1 MLHSLWGYLSDKLG
15 IPTSDLTRDNV
26 SMELQSAG
34 VSATVIND
42 TIALIDECEFA
53 KYASASGSDMDKYI
67 AVVVM
72 LLMLWKVKSERI
84 IANNYGK
91 I

>member
-1 MLHSLWGYLSDKLG
+1 MMRCYSDKLG

-53 KYASASGSDMDKYI
+53 KYASASGSDMDKIYSSGCHVI
-67 AVVVM
+67 NA
-72 LLMLWKVKSERI
+72 LESEI
-84 IANNYGK
+84 GK
-91 I
+91 NHSK